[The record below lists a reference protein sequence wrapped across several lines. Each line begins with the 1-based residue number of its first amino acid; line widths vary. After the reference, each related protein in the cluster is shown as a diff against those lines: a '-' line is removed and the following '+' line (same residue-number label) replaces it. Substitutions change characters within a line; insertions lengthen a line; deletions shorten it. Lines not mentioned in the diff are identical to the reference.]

1 LRPLFR
7 NAFRNLEEIALAKG
21 ERWTVEEELFLR
33 KSWGSVPIKE
43 IAARLGRSNGGINSR
58 AARLGLLPGLTQASE
73 TSVTPSS
80 HFSPVDKGRSRIDGV
95 AMKRGD
101 LFEGYVRRMFP
112 APSFTIM
119 LASEGRG
126 SKVPDFYIKYNPPG
140 YKFWVEARY
149 RKAVDD
155 DGMVRIFGDRPDCL
169 NLLHAFQAIV
179 LPETVFVILGLGGYP
194 DAPCDLFRIPVRD
207 IRYSSLKF
215 DHFNK
220 DWKCGRSFSKYVDYT
235 LL

>member
-1 LRPLFR
+1 MKTLFG
-7 NAFRNLEEIALAKG
+7 NAFSSLEEIALAQG
-21 ERWTVEEELFLR
+21 EKWTVEEELFLR
-33 KSWGSVPIKE
+33 RSWGSVPVKD
-43 IAARLGRSNGGINSR
+43 IAAHLGRTNGAINSR
-58 AARLGLLPGLTQASE
+58 AARLGLRPGLTQASE
-73 TSVTPSS
+73 TSVTPYS
-80 HFSPVDKGRSRIDGV
+80 HFSPVDKGRSRIDST
-95 AMKRGD
+95 AIKRGD

-126 SKVPDFYIKYNPPG
+126 SKVPDFYIRYNPLG

-155 DGMVRIFGDRPDCL
+155 DGMVRVFGDRPDRL

-194 DAPCDLFRIPVRD
+194 DAPRDLFRIPVKD
-207 IRYSSLKF
+207 IRYASLRF
-215 DHFNK
+215 DSFNK